1 MKLPNNPSFANG
13 RAGRSPLL
21 VHLPLALLLFGSGLT
36 AAEPTFRP
44 WPEYQVIMWTGDS
57 AAKEPA
63 KWQLFF
69 QRLREMN
76 VTAGMVH
83 GDGDLSPLLDAKFP
97 YYVENMV
104 NQGLC
109 LKWNSQVRDWDKMV
123 TAWKDRR
130 DEAGLVRDFSFDDSD
145 WRGWALRQVGSLV
158 AKNAPHAPLLYDLR
172 DELSTTISANP
183 FDYDFSPTALAGFRT
198 WLKTQYPSLAALN
211 AQWETAFKAWD
222 EVKPFTTDQIKNRMA
237 SGDAIPRGKPDWQ
250 AVQRVKLDPAAAR
263 KQPTAW
269 NFSPWA
275 DHRSYMDHSL
285 ATTLD
290 RLRQMARHL
299 DPLTPVGIEGTQMPA
314 AFGGYDL
321 WRLSQA
327 IDWVESYDI
336 GNAREIFGSFM
347 PGAVFLSTVGEQ
359 DAAAARRRLWH
370 LLLEGD
376 RGCIVWWSEDCIDW
390 NSADYALTPR
400 AKALAPVFAELR
412 SPLARL
418 FMRAKREVD
427 PIAIHYSQASI
438 QVNWLLES
446 TVDGSTWLRRFSSYE
461 ATHNRMA
468 QRRQAWVKLLQDAG
482 YTPCF
487 LATAQIE
494 QGALAN
500 QRVLVCADSLAMSDA
515 EAAAISKWIS
525 PDPND
530 RTPHLLLGSN
540 EPNLFDHHGKLRPV
554 GHLAVMG
561 GRVMH
566 LDSTWQAR
574 RFPGGIA
581 FNEMETDLRDSLT
594 RRDGRKTSASNPED
608 QIADVLHEL
617 VSPAVAIPRQLGV
630 RVHRYRLGT
639 ARLLAFERNF
649 VWQMGEDLR
658 SKGGNG
664 ALENPVTFEARL
676 AAPAHAYDLR
686 SGKYLGHGDRFA
698 ITVHPDAP
706 TLLALT
712 PQPLAEG
719 PVIKQLAP

>member
-1 MKLPNNPSFANG
+1 
-13 RAGRSPLL
+13 
-21 VHLPLALLLFGSGLT
+21 
-36 AAEPTFRP
+36 
-44 WPEYQVIMWTGDS
+44 
-57 AAKEPA
+57 
-63 KWQLFF
+63 
-69 QRLREMN
+69 
-76 VTAGMVH
+76 
-83 GDGDLSPLLDAKFP
+83 
-97 YYVENMV
+97 
-104 NQGLC
+104 
-109 LKWNSQVRDWDKMV
+109 
-123 TAWKDRR
+123 
-130 DEAGLVRDFSFDDSD
+130 
-145 WRGWALRQVGSLV
+145 
-158 AKNAPHAPLLYDLR
+158 
-172 DELSTTISANP
+172 
-183 FDYDFSPTALAGFRT
+183 
-198 WLKTQYPSLAALN
+198 
-211 AQWETAFKAWD
+211 
-222 EVKPFTTDQIKNRMA
+222 
-237 SGDAIPRGKPDWQ
+237 
-250 AVQRVKLDPAAAR
+250 
-263 KQPTAW
+263 
-269 NFSPWA
+269 
-275 DHRSYMDHSL
+275 
-285 ATTLD
+285 
-290 RLRQMARHL
+290 
-299 DPLTPVGIEGTQMPA
+299 MPA

-327 IDWVESYDI
+327 IDWVEPYDI